1 MKIIVGLGNPG
12 RDYAFTRHNMGFMVV
27 DRFAEVHGLPFTRQ
41 KFKAR
46 IATGGVAGQ
55 DVILAKPQTFMNL
68 SGEAVG
74 PLVRFYNLP
83 LTDLLVVYDDVD
95 ILFGSVRLRR
105 SGSSGGHKGMK
116 SIIANLGADEFP
128 RLRVGIRR
136 QLPPGDLTEYVLQRF
151 SEEERSGLK
160 AVVENACSAIEMA
173 VTGSLE
179 KAMTEFN

>member
-1 MKIIVGLGNPG
+1 
-12 RDYAFTRHNMGFMVV
+12 
-27 DRFAEVHGLPFTRQ
+27 
-41 KFKAR
+41 
-46 IATGGVAGQ
+46 
-55 DVILAKPQTFMNL
+55 
-68 SGEAVG
+68 
-74 PLVRFYNLP
+74 
-83 LTDLLVVYDDVD
+83 
-95 ILFGSVRLRR
+95 
-105 SGSSGGHKGMK
+105 
-116 SIIANLGADEFP
+116 IANLGADEFP